1 MKTRTKR
8 QIAAIIGGILLLLVF
23 GLAGGMDAGTMPAG
37 RGFILAVG
45 CELGAWIAFRK
56 AGMVRG

>member
-8 QIAAIIGGILLLLVF
+8 QIAAMIGGILLLLVF
-23 GLAGGMDAGTMPAG
+23 GMAGGMECGTIPLG
-37 RGFILAVG
+37 RGFILALL
-45 CELGAWIAFRK
+45 CEAGAWIAFRK